1 VLPFYAQRSLKVKN
15 ALTDNGRD
23 FCGSESHPYRSYL
36 SLNEIGHRTTK
47 VRRPQTSSGFVE
59 RFNRMMLDE
68 FFRKAF
74 PGKLYGSVEVLQLDL
89 DECGFTTKTG
99 RGFTLRL
106 PQHGKEAN

>member
-1 VLPFYAQRSLKVKN
+1 
-15 ALTDNGRD
+15 
-23 FCGSESHPYRSYL
+23 
-36 SLNEIGHRTTK
+36 
-47 VRRPQTSSGFVE
+47 VE